1 MTEREMLIAAFNREN
16 IGFNEEGNTIEV
28 ERGYIGFVIEVLFR
42 DDGSLK
48 DLGAYES

>member
-1 MTEREMLIAAFNREN
+1 MTEREMLIIAFHREN
-16 IGFNEEGNTIEV
+16 ISFNEEGNIIEV
-28 ERGYIGFVIEVLFR
+28 EKGYIGFITVFSFR